1 MKTIDLD
8 TWKRKEHFEF
18 FYRADYAQYNICAN
32 IDITRFLQAVKAN
45 NLPFYYAM
53 IYVATEV
60 ANQCE
65 SFRYRVREN
74 KTIVLHEKLSPS
86 FTDMDA
92 DKTTD
97 LFKLVTVDMK
107 DNLVDFVAQAKKI
120 SNEQRNYFEFSS
132 LIGRDDLLYITC
144 IPWIS
149 FTHLSHTISLN
160 RNDSVP
166 RITWGKYY
174 QEGEKT
180 LLPFSVQAHHAFV
193 DGIHMGEYF
202 EKLQAAMNQQ

>member
-18 FYRADYAQYNICAN
+18 FYRADYSQYNICTN
-32 IDITRFLQAVKAN
+32 IDITRFLQAEKAN
-45 NLPFYYAM
+45 NLSFYYAM
-53 IYVATEV
+53 IYAATEV

-65 SFRYRVREN
+65 NFRYRVREH

-92 DKTTD
+92 DKSTD

-107 DNLVDFVAQAKKI
+107 DNLVDFVAEAKKI
-120 SNEQRNYFEFSS
+120 SNKQRNYFEFSS
-132 LIGRDDLLYITC
+132 IIGRDDLLYITS

-166 RITWGKYY
+166 RISWGKYY
-174 QEGEKT
+174 QEREKT
-180 LLPFSVQAHHAFV
+180 LLPVFRS
-193 DGIHMGEYF
+193 GPPRIC
-202 EKLQAAMNQQ
+202 